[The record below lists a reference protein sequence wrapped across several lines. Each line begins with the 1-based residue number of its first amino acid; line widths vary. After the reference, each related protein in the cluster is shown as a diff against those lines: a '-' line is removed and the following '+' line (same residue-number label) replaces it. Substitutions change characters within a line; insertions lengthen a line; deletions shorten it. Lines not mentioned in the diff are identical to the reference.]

1 MKKILLILFFVLL
14 SIYSNNHQ
22 LVAEKPPNEALYK
35 DALITLTS
43 GNHVSQSEQPD
54 YKLIYDTLI
63 TTLDPSIQK
72 EIINYYGYPKQY
84 GLYDAKI
91 LSITREHEGSFG
103 FNAEVQVT
111 TFEHAHDP
119 PYGKETITFNISPFG
134 IKTISF
140 QHEGDKLE
148 KDINEFYK
156 ATLSDIKQSFNLNL
170 GSYSSYTYNQLQYQ
184 AEINNEFKS
193 LFNIAEQIVTNI
205 LLPERKIPNKNV
217 IDPVTFIKDNTGYMF
232 FKKSDGTN
240 VKYKVQKKDGN
251 WIVTDKNNKQGKKM
265 DYKLPW
271 YVWEKISLL
280 IQLVFL

>member
-1 MKKILLILFFVLL
+1 MKIILVISSFIIL
-14 SIYSNNHQ
+14 SIHINNHQ
-22 LVAEKPPNEALYK
+22 VVAEKPLNGDLYK
-35 DALITLTS
+35 DALLMS
-43 GNHVSQSEQPD
+43 GDFDAQSEQPD

-63 TTLDPSIQK
+63 TSLYPSIQK

-91 LSITREHEGSFG
+91 LSITREHEGSFD
-103 FNAEVQVT
+103 FNVEVQVT
-111 TFEHAHDP
+111 TFDHAHDP
-119 PYGKETITFNISPFG
+119 PYGKETMTFNISPFG
-134 IKTISF
+134 VKTISF

-148 KDINEFYK
+148 KDIDEFYK

-193 LFNIAEQIVTNI
+193 LFNIAEIIVTNI

-217 IDPVTFIKDNTGYMF
+217 IDPVTFIKDNSGYML

-240 VKYKVQKKDGN
+240 VNYKVQKKDGN
-251 WIVTDKNNKQGKKM
+251 WIVTDKNSKQGKKM
-265 DYKLPW
+265 DYELPW
-271 YVWEKISLL
+271 YVWKKIKPTD
-280 IQLVFL
+280 

>member
-1 MKKILLILFFVLL
+1 MKKLAYILIATITFLVIPNNTYAL
-14 SIYSNNHQ
+14 S
-22 LVAEKPPNEALYK
+22 EK
-35 DALITLTS
+35 
-43 GNHVSQSEQPD
+43 PD
-54 YKLIYDTLI
+54 YKLLYDTLI
-63 TTLDPSIQK
+63 TTLFPSIDK
-72 EIINYYGYPKQY
+72 EIINYYGYPKQFE
-84 GLYDAKI
+84 DAKI
-91 LSITREHEGSFG
+91 LSITRNHEGSFD

-134 IKTISF
+134 VKTISF
-140 QHEGDKLE
+140 KHEGEKLE

-156 ATLSDIKQSFNLNL
+156 ATLSDIKQSFHLNL
-170 GSYSSYTYNQLQYQ
+170 EPYSSYTYNQLQYQ

-193 LFNIAEQIVTNI
+193 LFKIAEEIVTNI

-217 IDPVTFIKDNTGYMF
+217 IDPVTSIKGNTGYML

-240 VKYKVQKKDGN
+240 VIYKVQKKDGN

-271 YVWEKISLL
+271 YVWKKN
-280 IQLVFL
+280 

>member
-1 MKKILLILFFVLL
+1 MNKILGILSIVLL
-14 SIYSNNHQ
+14 SIHINNHQ
-22 LVAEKPPNEALYK
+22 VVVKKPSNEGLYK
-35 DALITLTS
+35 DALLTLTL
-43 GNHVSQSEQPD
+43 GNLDDQSEQPD

-63 TTLDPSIQK
+63 TSLDPSIQK

-84 GLYDAKI
+84 GLYDAKT
-91 LSITREHEGSFG
+91 LSITREHEGSFD

-119 PYGKETITFNISPFG
+119 PNGKETMTFNISPFG
-134 IKTISF
+134 VKPISF

-193 LFNIAEQIVTNI
+193 LFNIAEEIVTNI

-217 IDPVTFIKDNTGYMF
+217 IDPVTFIKDNTGYML

-240 VKYKVQKKDGN
+240 VNYKVQKKDGN
-251 WIVTDKNNKQGKKM
+251 WIIIDKNSKPGKKM

-271 YVWEKISLL
+271 YVWEKNKPTD
-280 IQLVFL
+280 

>member
-1 MKKILLILFFVLL
+1 MKKFLVILSFVLL
-14 SIYSNNHQ
+14 SIHMNNHQ
-22 LVAEKPPNEALYK
+22 VVADLPSNEDLYK
-35 DALITLTS
+35 DLLLTS
-43 GNHVSQSEQPD
+43 RNLDARSEQPD

-63 TTLDPSIQK
+63 TTLFPSVDK

-84 GLYDAKI
+84 EDVKI
-91 LSITREHEGSFG
+91 LSITREHEGSFD

-119 PYGKETITFNISPFG
+119 PYGKETMTFNISPFG
-134 IKTISF
+134 VKPLSF
-140 QHEGDKLE
+140 QHEGDELE

-170 GSYSSYTYNQLQYQ
+170 ESYTSYTFNQLQYQ

-193 LFNIAEQIVTNI
+193 LLNIGEEIVINI

-217 IDPVTFIKDNTGYMF
+217 IDPVTFIKGNTGYIL

-240 VKYKVQKKDGN
+240 VNYQVQKKDGN
-251 WIVTDKNNKQGKKM
+251 WIVTDKTSKQGKKM

-271 YVWEKISLL
+271 YIWEKIKPTD
-280 IQLVFL
+280 